1 MATLKDLLPPPT
13 DGFTT
18 EQTPPRPSNLTSTAL
33 AVVPSAHPS
42 TAGVSKVVTLPT
54 DGTGAPDY
62 SAIVRQGENASRTV
76 HTSADSL
83 REKPRLHA
91 LRPVPSQHEADT
103 TAERT
108 RLALEKVVNGK
119 IVAAKTHNP
128 DVLARKEKPS
138 FVRYTPAN
146 TNTAHNS
153 GARQR
158 IIKLVEAPVDP
169 MLPPKFSMTKAPVNP
184 PSPPVP
190 VMHSPERKLT
200 KKDAADWKIPPVV
213 SNWKNNRGYTISLD
227 KRLAAEGR
235 DLQDHSINDRF
246 ASFAEA
252 MYSAER
258 TARDDVEKR
267 ANIQRQVS
275 IRAKTAK
282 EQELRELADRARRE
296 RKGYLGLSEA
306 TDTESVAATET
317 TRAGVA
323 PRAPP
328 PIETAR
334 QLRDDAPPTPLVPP
348 APPAPAPG
356 PDAPSFAVPRRKRGS
371 RFSAGPSTDA
381 SAPAEPGVD
390 EAAVRRRD
398 ELRREMREERDREF
412 RQHSYIR
419 EESTAPT
426 LKRSKLSRDQERDLA
441 ERVALG
447 QGTGGA
453 VGGGEVQYDQR
464 LFNQDGAHGRGQSS
478 LAGGFGADDAY
489 SLYDKPLFAGGNASS
504 KFLYRPPRNEGE
516 EDAGAGGRRG
526 TADRPFGGR
535 AAAGATAASKG
546 GAVRDRPVEFE
557 RDTELKSAANEDPY
571 GLEQFFTQAKKFEK
585 EAKD

>member
-1 MATLKDLLPPPT
+1 
-13 DGFTT
+13 
-18 EQTPPRPSNLTSTAL
+18 
-33 AVVPSAHPS
+33 
-42 TAGVSKVVTLPT
+42 
-54 DGTGAPDY
+54 
-62 SAIVRQGENASRTV
+62 
-76 HTSADSL
+76 AD
-83 REKPRLHA
+83 A
-91 LRPVPSQHEADT
+91 

-108 RLALEKVVNGK
+108 RVALEKVVNGK

-128 DVLARKEKPS
+128 HVLARKEKPS

-153 GARQR
+153 GAAQR

-267 ANIQRQVS
+267 AHIQRQVS

-306 TDTESVAATET
+306 TDTESVAATEP

-323 PRAPP
+323 PRAPAP
-328 PIETAR
+328 VEAAR
-334 QLRDDAPPTPLVPP
+334 QLRDDAPPTP
-348 APPAPAPG
+348 
-356 PDAPSFAVPRRKRGS
+356 S
-371 RFSAGPSTDA
+371 
-381 SAPAEPGVD
+381 
-390 EAAVRRRD
+390 
-398 ELRREMREERDREF
+398 LRREMREERDREF

-447 QGTGGA
+447 QGTGGG

-478 LAGGFGADDAY
+478 LAGGFGADDSY

-516 EDAGAGGRRG
+516 EEAGAGGRRG
-526 TADRPFGGR
+526 KADRPFGGSV
-535 AAAGATAASKG
+535 AAGATGASKG

-571 GLEQFFTQAKKFEK
+571 GLEQFFTEAKKFEK